1 MLGKLITSLPRR
13 RAARSK
19 VLALEVLVH
28 CDVLS
33 VNVFILRSG
42 CVKLGGGTHMTPSD
56 STKKSVEKW
65 DK

>member
-19 VLALEVLVH
+19 VLALEVLVY

-42 CVKLGGGTHMTPSD
+42 CVKLGGTHMTPSD

>member
-42 CVKLGGGTHMTPSD
+42 CVKLGGGGDTHDTQ
-56 STKKSVEKW
+56 
-65 DK
+65 